1 MTEAEKIRKKVDAAF
16 ANQNTTLQE
25 WKELET
31 EILQINKAAKSKGEG
46 VPFPALGYLEMVSM
60 MANPMGKAVKP

>member
-1 MTEAEKIRKKVDAAF
+1 MTEAEKIREKVDAAF

-31 EILQINKAAKSKGEG
+31 EMLQINKNAKSKGED
-46 VPFPALGYLEMVSM
+46 VPFLEMVSM
-60 MANPMGKAVKP
+60 MADPIGKEDNNVKR